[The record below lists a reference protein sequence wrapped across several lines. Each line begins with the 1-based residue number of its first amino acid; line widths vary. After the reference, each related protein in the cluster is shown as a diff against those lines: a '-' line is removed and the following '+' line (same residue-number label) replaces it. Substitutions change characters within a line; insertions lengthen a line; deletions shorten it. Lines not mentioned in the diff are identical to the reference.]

1 MIIIHVVNDRQPAP
15 LPRLAAP
22 LVETALA
29 TFPVVAVTG
38 ARQAGK
44 STLVRRI
51 GGASERA
58 YRTLD
63 DLEVLERSRREPDA
77 LVRSAARLTLDE
89 VQRSPDLLLAIK
101 RAVDEDRA
109 PGRYLLTG
117 SANLLLMRRIAE
129 SLAGRAVYITLWPLT
144 RREQL
149 GRGEAGAW
157 SRLFAARDRD
167 WPDLLAAERTEPE
180 DWRALARRGGYP
192 LPAYHLPDPEARA
205 LWFAGYAQTYLER
218 DLRDLAEVGSI
229 VDFRRLMQAVC
240 LRLGGLSNQ
249 TELGRDVGLSQPTVG
264 RHLALL
270 ETSYQLVRLPA
281 YAVNRTK
288 RLIKTPKLYW
298 SDTGLALHLAG
309 ESEPR
314 GVHLENLV
322 LCDLLAWQAAQ
333 LDAPQVLYWRTTG
346 RDEVDLVVEWR
357 GQLLPIEVKSAPEPR
372 LRDARS
378 LQLFRAEYPDKARAG
393 LLLHAGER
401 IEWIAEGV
409 LAAPWWR
416 VV

>member
-1 MIIIHVVNDRQPAP
+1 VSAAPA
-15 LPRLAAP
+15 LPRLLAP
-22 LVETALA
+22 LVEKALA
-29 TFPVVAVTG
+29 TFPVVAITG

-44 STLVRRI
+44 STLAQEI
-51 GGASERA
+51 GNASERV

-101 RAVDEDRA
+101 RAVDEDRVA
-109 PGRYLLTG
+109 GRYLLTG
-117 SANLLLMRRIAE
+117 STNLLLMRRISE
-129 SLAGRAVYITLWPLT
+129 TLAGRAVYLTLWPLA

-157 SRLFAARDRD
+157 SRLFAAGDRE
-167 WPDLLAAERTEPE
+167 WPDLLAAERAEPE
-180 DWRALARRGGYP
+180 DWRALARRGGFP
-192 LPAYHLPDPEARA
+192 QPAYHLHAPEERA
-205 LWFAGYAQTYLER
+205 LWFSGYTQTYLER
-218 DLRDLAEVGSI
+218 DLRDLSEVGSI
-229 VDFRRLMQAVC
+229 VDFRRLMQALC
-240 LRLGGLSNQ
+240 LRLGNLANQ
-249 TELGRDVGLSQPTVG
+249 TELGRDVGISQTTVG

-298 SDTGLALHLAG
+298 SDTGLALNLAG
-309 ESEPR
+309 ESDPR
-314 GVHLENLV
+314 GAHLENLV
-322 LCDLLAWQAAQ
+322 LCDLLAWQASQ
-333 LDAPQVLYWRTTG
+333 LDAPQLLYWRTAG
-346 RDEVDLVVEWR
+346 RDEVDFVIEWR
-357 GQLLPIEVKSAPEPR
+357 GQLLPVEVKSTPEPR
-372 LRDARS
+372 FRDARS
-378 LQLFRAEYPDKARAG
+378 LQAFRAEYPDLARAG
-393 LLLHAGER
+393 LLLHTGEK
-401 IEWIAEGV
+401 IDWIADGV